1 MTTEE
6 QNSRPLEMHHQ
17 SPSPGK
23 MLASARMSAGL
34 SQDQV
39 ASELYMTVG
48 KVRSLEL
55 DDFERLHSD
64 TFIRGYLR
72 AYANLL
78 KVDADQVMAAY
89 DERAKKMGLVTEP
102 QVQPLESSNRK
113 IWQFALLLLSLLL
126 LVWLVSVWFLDN
138 KKDAEFISPKME
150 TELPEAELPA
160 SGISDTEV
168 AEPDANIADTAASVE
183 SVPNSG
189 GDSNISAEAASSVA
203 NQTPAAKT
211 APETASQILP
221 APQAE
226 RLPGQT
232 LDELRLEF
240 QDECWL
246 EVSDANGDVLVTE
259 LERAGASLNLKGQ
272 APFSVKL
279 GNAPGA
285 KIYLNGQPIE
295 VPATRGTNVATLK
308 IGQ

>member
-1 MTTEE
+1 
-6 QNSRPLEMHHQ
+6 
-17 SPSPGK
+17 
-23 MLASARMSAGL
+23 MSAGL

-160 SGISDTEV
+160 SGISDAEVAEPGTEV
-168 AEPDANIADTAASVE
+168 AEPDASIADHSVADTAASVE

-203 NQTPAAKT
+203 NQTQVAET